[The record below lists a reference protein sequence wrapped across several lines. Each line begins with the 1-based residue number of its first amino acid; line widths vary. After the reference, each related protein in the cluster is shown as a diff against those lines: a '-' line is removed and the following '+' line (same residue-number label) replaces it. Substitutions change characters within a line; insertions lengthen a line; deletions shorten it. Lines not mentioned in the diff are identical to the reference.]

1 MGKSKKLWVLLSANR
16 HVIRPEDLWQQRA
29 LLCCVLW
36 WLQIDRWLTW
46 HIIIARRHAGLT
58 VGSSVLLFIIICIRE
73 QNISAFLSETNYP
86 YNVAQDGKINLVHRE
101 NWHAKTC
108 CECEWPRWVE
118 IFCALL
124 QLVLPKVL
132 SVIKFIQPRTSQNI
146 PWLFWGKSHTLKRS
160 QLPHCKS
167 PVTQLAVCYVSTL
180 MHEQWIIWGSAGHCG
195 RKLCNWSLDTAD
207 QKVLV
212 TAL

>member
-1 MGKSKKLWVLLSANR
+1 MGKSKKLWVILSANR

-29 LLCCVLW
+29 LLCAMVTTNRQVTYVTYNYSKEPCW
-36 WLQIDRWLTW
+36 SDSG
-46 HIIIARRHAGLT
+46 H
-58 VGSSVLLFIIICIRE
+58 GSSVLLFIIICIRE

-108 CECEWPRWVE
+108 CECEWPRWVV

-124 QLVLPKVL
+124 QLVLLKVL

-180 MHEQWIIWGSAGHCG
+180 MHEQWIIWGSSGHCG